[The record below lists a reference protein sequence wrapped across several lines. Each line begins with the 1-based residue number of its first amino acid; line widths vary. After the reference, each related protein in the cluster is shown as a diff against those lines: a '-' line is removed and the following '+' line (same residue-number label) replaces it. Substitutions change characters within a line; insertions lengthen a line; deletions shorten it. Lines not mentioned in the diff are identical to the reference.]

1 MDETLVEEIVLRY
14 RALVP
19 TTAHGEHL
27 LFMKVLHAHMNHP
40 LQLDALLIATDED
53 LIHDVEGVAEHF
65 DTASGQFRALFWP
78 RYAAQC
84 AGQCNHAGH

>member
-1 MDETLVEEIVLRY
+1 MDETLVEEIVMRY